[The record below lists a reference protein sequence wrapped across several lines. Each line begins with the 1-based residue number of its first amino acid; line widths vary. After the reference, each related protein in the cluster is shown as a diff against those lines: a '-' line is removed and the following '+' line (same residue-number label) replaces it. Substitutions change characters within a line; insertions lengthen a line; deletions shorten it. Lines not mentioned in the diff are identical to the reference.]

1 MGVKLITPQ
10 PQRDEHDFR
19 GQAMP
24 SMPERYRGDG
34 GQQRYAADTYVQS
47 ECDAVIGQAITQA
60 RMRLARGDEPA
71 EVQAWLEGQAAAAAE
86 DEAARQR
93 YAARGLTLSTNP
105 SETRG
110 ACAHSLARAVIL
122 DWQNRRR

>member
-10 PQRDEHDFR
+10 PQREEHDYR
-19 GQAMP
+19 GRAMP
-24 SMPERYRGDG
+24 EMLPKYRGDE
-34 GQQRYAADTYVQS
+34 GQQRYAADTYRPG
-47 ECDAVIGQAITQA
+47 ECDAVMEQAISQA
-60 RMRLARGDEPA
+60 RLRLARGDEPDA
-71 EVQAWLEGQAAAAAE
+71 VQAWLAEQATIAAE

-93 YAARGLTLSTNP
+93 YAAHGLTLSTNP

-110 ACAHSLARAVIL
+110 ACARSLARAVIL